1 MLDQARERGSFV
13 DDREDNYIKFFAI
26 ASKVNPDTDGM
37 SLVDF
42 FAIMGASSKYMLAKK
57 EEIEAKEAAEAA
69 AAQ

>member
-1 MLDQARERGSFV
+1 M
-13 DDREDNYIKFFAI
+13 
-26 ASKVNPDTDGM
+26 NPDTDGM

-42 FAIMGASSKYMLAKK
+42 FAIMGASQKYMLAKK